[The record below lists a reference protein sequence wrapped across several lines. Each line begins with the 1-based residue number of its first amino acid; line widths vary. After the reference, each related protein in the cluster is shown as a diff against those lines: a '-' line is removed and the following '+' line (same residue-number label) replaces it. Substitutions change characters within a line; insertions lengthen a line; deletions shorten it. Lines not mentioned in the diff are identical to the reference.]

1 MELQKEKKKNEEKNN
16 NNNKLTTIARE
27 RTLSISCRGFPERKP
42 NPYNLRSKGKLR
54 GKNTPLTRV
63 DACVEI
69 DLPFD
74 ESDTAL
80 ELRQESTA
88 EKDTDSEPLE
98 TYQRDSDKFDKTNLE
113 LVDISEVSY
122 SEDSSDSLAPPCLGN
137 TEDTEKI
144 NNATEG
150 IDIFQEEENFTDTA
164 LTTGGRQVPVSTLH
178 LIDHTSFTPSGTT
191 FVVNNSTTS
200 GG

>member
-1 MELQKEKKKNEEKNN
+1 M
-16 NNNKLTTIARE
+16 
-27 RTLSISCRGFPERKP
+27 SISCRGFPERKP

-74 ESDTAL
+74 ESDAAL

-164 LTTGGRQVPVSTLH
+164 LTTGGRQVPVITLH